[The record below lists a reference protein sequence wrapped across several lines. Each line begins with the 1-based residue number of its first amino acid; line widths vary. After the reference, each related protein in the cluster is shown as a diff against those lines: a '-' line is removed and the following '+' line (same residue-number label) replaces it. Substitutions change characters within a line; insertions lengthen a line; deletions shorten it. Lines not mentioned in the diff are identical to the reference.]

1 MLSIQFSYIT
11 LNICKRLLF
20 YRILKQYI
28 ENIMITVK
36 F

>member
-20 YRILKQYI
+20 YRILQQYI
-28 ENIMITVK
+28 ENMIMTVK
-36 F
+36 L